1 MTDIPLPGLSKGGS
15 GSDGLVEEQLAD
27 GSLEKLFALARKNEK
42 GYDIVNGILVQRTE
56 DCLGDV
62 VDRIIVPVDRRLKLW
77 GWPIVMTRQ
86 GTLVLRKPFL
96 GWLSIF
102 CGPECGGV

>member
-1 MTDIPLPGLSKGGS
+1 MMTLYPPPVEELMVWPEGGEVTDIPLPGLSKRGS

-42 GYDIVNGILVQRTE
+42 GYDIVNGILVQRSE

-62 VDRIIVPVDRRLKLW
+62 VDRIIVPVDRRLQ
-77 GWPIVMTRQ
+77 VM
-86 GTLVLRKPFL
+86 
-96 GWLSIF
+96 
-102 CGPECGGV
+102 